1 MNESLRE
8 KLDAPHV
15 ATAPGSRCVIL
26 RAEAPMNEYGR
37 MARGYWRAHRPDA
50 YAQTENPDKF
60 FTWMGHQIS
69 RRVAEL
75 TPQLAGRDRPGEHPL
90 DKGARLD
97 TATAMAVGE
106 AFNDFGIP
114 TAPPLTRL
122 AWERAD
128 SELEAQLHAWAET
141 VRDQGTD
148 AATDASGITA
158 ASRRFLLTEQFLTAL
173 VSAPDPQLFLNDPT
187 NRAEWEAGVERRWA
201 RDRMPRPT

>member
-1 MNESLRE
+1 
-8 KLDAPHV
+8 
-15 ATAPGSRCVIL
+15 
-26 RAEAPMNEYGR
+26 MNEYGR
-37 MARGYWRAHRPDA
+37 MAHEYWRAHRPDA

-60 FTWMGHQIS
+60 FAWMGDQIA

-75 TPQLAGRDRPGEHPL
+75 TPQLAGPDGPGEHPL

-97 TATAMAVGE
+97 TATAKAVGE

-122 AWERAD
+122 AWERTD
-128 SELEAQLHAWAET
+128 SELEGQLHAWADT
-141 VRDQGTD
+141 ARDQGTD
-148 AATDASGITA
+148 AATDASDMSA

-187 NRAEWEAGVERRWA
+187 NHVEWLASVERRWA
-201 RDRMPRPT
+201 RDRMPRPA